1 MWPVSVSLFSSFSLS
16 ASLSFSS
23 SRFLY
28 LFLFSPSCF
37 RLPPEVC
44 APLPRLGWVTALP
57 DLWGECQW
65 WHRVEGSATWVSA
78 AAERHLTHISTIQ
91 SGQRHVHTYT
101 QAGAHACTCTRTH
114 KDTHISP
121 IGKKRPSTG
130 KQTVASMMRPWL
142 FSLSWE
148 QFQFIALFIH
158 RDFYTER
165 IRWVSLKIEIK

>member
-1 MWPVSVSLFSSFSLS
+1 MWPVSVCLSFFLFLSLCLSLFFFLLLSLS
-16 ASLSFSS
+16 VPFLRHASGSHQRS
-23 SRFLY
+23 
-28 LFLFSPSCF
+28 
-37 RLPPEVC
+37 V

-57 DLWGECQW
+57 DLWGEYQW

-91 SGQRHVHTYT
+91 SGQRHVHTHT
-101 QAGAHACTCTRTH
+101 QAGALACMRTQTH

-130 KQTVASMMRPWL
+130 KQTVASMMRPWTIFIVL
-142 FSLSWE
+142 TTVFE
-148 QFQFIALFIH
+148 FIAFFIN

-165 IRWVSLKIEIK
+165 IR